1 MATLVERLTSSLA
14 KKQAKA
20 HATAERSTHRVK
32 AAESAVEKARA
43 ALEKAQARLRVAE
56 TKLARVRVSAEELL
70 AKQTADAEATALKLA
85 EAKAKAEERVK
96 AIPVPAA
103 ARVTTA
109 PARRKAWVVLHDGG
123 EVAVPPGIR
132 ASLQH
137 FLGRKKR
144 VSLDNEFSGRLL
156 DVLGIEQ
163 CDTFLLTTGRNG
175 YTVTVTDD
183 GLEFV
188 RG

>member
-14 KKQAKA
+14 KKQTKAK
-20 HATAERSTHRVK
+20 ATAERSTHRVK
-32 AAESAVEKARA
+32 AAESSVEKARA
-43 ALEKAQARLRVAE
+43 ALERAQARLRAAE

-70 AKQTADAEATALKLA
+70 AKQTADAEATASKLA
-85 EAKAKAEERVK
+85 EAEER
-96 AIPVPAA
+96 ARCIPVRSA

-109 PARRKAWVVLHDGG
+109 APARRKEWVVLHDGG

-132 ASLQH
+132 ESLRA

-144 VSLDNEFSGRLL
+144 VTLDNEFSGRLL

-163 CDTFLLTTGRNG
+163 CDTLLLTIPGRNG

-183 GLEFV
+183 GLEFA
-188 RG
+188 RA